1 MRGEVPRT
9 WQDPRSRR
17 ATTGCALAQP
27 NRVIKQAGIAQ
38 AGNSWV
44 GKGGKG
50 GKGGVPAHPSPY
62 LATFAWRVGAQGR
75 RVYWRVADRVR
86 IWPAEHI
93 HADTPLVPLIGAVEA
108 VLERKGGK
116 GRVRKWARARCG
128 RWLEVPLVA
137 SSFLFRSEVR
147 KLVRHKGSSRRLLC
161 LILTHT
167 HPVLLPKKSYGRKVL
182 FFLSPHGPTRL
193 RRTGHQ
199 PQQRQGGT
207 RSLEGFWL
215 RDARCVM
222 CDARCA
228 LRNCVGVIAYPRD
241 CATTQMGKLPPVTA
255 GTHRPGSGPR
265 TNATAPTVHYKEVYV
280 YL

>member
-1 MRGEVPRT
+1 MLDT
-9 WQDPRSRR
+9 RR
-17 ATTGCALAQP
+17 
-27 NRVIKQAGIAQ
+27 R
-38 AGNSWV
+38 
-44 GKGGKG
+44 
-50 GKGGVPAHPSPY
+50 
-62 LATFAWRVGAQGR
+62 
-75 RVYWRVADRVR
+75 DR
-86 IWPAEHI
+86 PQ
-93 HADTPLVPLIGAVEA
+93 
-108 VLERKGGK
+108 
-116 GRVRKWARARCG
+116 RKWA
-128 RWLEVPLVA
+128 
-137 SSFLFRSEVR
+137 
-147 KLVRHKGSSRRLLC
+147 SSRPSLQAPTGPAAAQGQAQRRL
-161 LILTHT
+161 
-167 HPVLLPKKSYGRKVL
+167 PAGSYGRKVL

-241 CATTQMGKLPPVTA
+241 CATTQMGKLPPVTP